1 MGAQGGRVRE
11 RMGAGSAE
19 RGKGGRRLV
28 VVVVGMGVGRGADIK
43 AEQRAR

>member
-1 MGAQGGRVRE
+1 MGAQGGRARE

-19 RGKGGRRLV
+19 RGKGGRRVVEV
-28 VVVVGMGVGRGADIK
+28 VVGADIK